1 MLNDININR
10 INENNSNILIDK
22 IKFLKMMTNN
32 NKNEYEGIKEYLIND
47 PDRINCIYHL
57 ISPKEVLHKKRILL
71 GSKIDGSYVLLDDL
85 NNIKFAYSFGIDHN
99 TIFDEALADKGID
112 VYMYD
117 HTINKLP
124 YENPRFHWK
133 KIGICGKNKN
143 HTNLKDLETIIK
155 ENGHNNQNNMI
166 LKIDV
171 TYGEW
176 DSLIDVYE
184 KILNQFRFILI
195 EYHFKNDT
203 KINDNN

>member
-1 MLNDININR
+1 
-10 INENNSNILIDK
+10 
-22 IKFLKMMTNN
+22 
-32 NKNEYEGIKEYLIND
+32 
-47 PDRINCIYHL
+47 
-57 ISPKEVLHKKRILL
+57 
-71 GSKIDGSYVLLDDL
+71 
-85 NNIKFAYSFGIDHN
+85 
-99 TIFDEALADKGID
+99 
-112 VYMYD
+112 MYD

-143 HTNLKDLETIIK
+143 HRNLKDLETIIK

-176 DSLIDVYE
+176 DSFIDVDE

-203 KINDNN
+203 KINDNNQYLYYKVLKKISKNHQSFYVRCNGRSKKVKFGINYICPYLEVSYIIKKGYEFIKDEAIYPISEFEFEDVDTNIEKSVINLNILNLFN

>member
-1 MLNDININR
+1 
-10 INENNSNILIDK
+10 
-22 IKFLKMMTNN
+22 
-32 NKNEYEGIKEYLIND
+32 
-47 PDRINCIYHL
+47 
-57 ISPKEVLHKKRILL
+57 
-71 GSKIDGSYVLLDDL
+71 
-85 NNIKFAYSFGIDHN
+85 
-99 TIFDEALADKGID
+99 
-112 VYMYD
+112 MYD

-143 HTNLKDLETIIK
+143 HRNLKDLETIIK

-176 DSLIDVYE
+176 DSLIDVDE

-195 EYHFKNDT
+195 EKLL
-203 KINDNN
+203 